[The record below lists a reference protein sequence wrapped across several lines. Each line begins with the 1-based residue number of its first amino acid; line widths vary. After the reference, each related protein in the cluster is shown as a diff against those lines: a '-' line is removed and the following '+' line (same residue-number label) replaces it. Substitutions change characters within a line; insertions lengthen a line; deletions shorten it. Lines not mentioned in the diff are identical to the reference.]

1 LSAFQAA
8 ALPTVSYTDEQ
19 YEQLFNAVIND
30 PLDETSS
37 DGDAT
42 TEEKRSSGEDL
53 NSEEKRS
60 SGEDLNS
67 EEETSADEGRTSMEK
82 TSSGDLISEEGT
94 DIGETGIPSAPVS
107 FVSFL

>member
-1 LSAFQAA
+1 MSAFQAA

-42 TEEKRSSGEDL
+42 T
-53 NSEEKRS
+53 EEKRS